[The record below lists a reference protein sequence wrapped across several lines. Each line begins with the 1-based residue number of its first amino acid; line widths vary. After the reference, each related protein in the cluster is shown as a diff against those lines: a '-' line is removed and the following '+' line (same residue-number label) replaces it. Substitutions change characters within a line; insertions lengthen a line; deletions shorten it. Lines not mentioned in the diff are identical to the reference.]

1 MKIAH
6 FSWEFPPVIFGG
18 LGTFATEITQKQ
30 KALGNEITVFSLNDQ
45 NKHKTSDSWKGITVF
60 RPKNID
66 ISSTLN
72 MCKNQELH
80 SWGENFQFFSDVIG
94 YNLFSASK
102 LVNLINGNGGKP
114 FDVIDAHDWLGIM
127 GGMVAKKALD
137 IPLMFHVHSTE
148 VGRSVGGGSET
159 IKNIEFE
166 GGQIADCVIT
176 VSYAMKDELKKLGFP
191 EEKIRVCWNG
201 IDPDK
206 YDPGKILQQDRNNL
220 RQKYGIKDDETML
233 FFIGRLVT
241 VKGVDK
247 LVEAM
252 PNVFENFPNT
262 KLVLLGIG
270 DMEIGIKN
278 RIKELGLVNKIIL
291 RAEFVNEEERI
302 LHYAASD
309 VVILPSL
316 YEPFGIV
323 STEAMSMAKPVVVG
337 AKGTSGFREQIVA
350 SGNDQCGVH
359 INPFDPNDIAW
370 GIKQILS
377 LNDKGAQMGK
387 NGRKRA
393 IEVFS
398 WGAVAKR
405 TLDIYKEFVK

>member
-30 KALGNEITVFSLNDQ
+30 KAMGNEITVFSLNDQ
-45 NKHKTSDSWKGITVF
+45 NKHKTSDNWKGIAVY

-66 ISSTLN
+66 ISPTLN
-72 MCKNQELH
+72 MCTNQELH
-80 SWGENFQFFSDVIG
+80 SWGANFQFFSDVMG

-102 LVNLINGNGGKP
+102 LSSLQNGNGGKS
-114 FDVIDAHDWLGIM
+114 FDIIDAHDWLGIM
-127 GGMVAKKALD
+127 GGIVAKKALD
-137 IPLMFHVHSTE
+137 VPLIFHVHSTE
-148 VGRSVGGGSET
+148 VGRSVGGGSQT
-159 IKNIEFE
+159 IKNIEYE

-176 VSYAMKDELKKLGFP
+176 VSYAMKEELQKLGFP

-201 IDPDK
+201 IDPNK
-206 YDPGKILQQDRNNL
+206 YDPEKISQQDKKNL
-220 RQKYGIKDDETML
+220 RQTYGIKDDETML

-241 VKGVDK
+241 VKGADK
-247 LVEAM
+247 LIEAM
-252 PNVFENFPNT
+252 PNVINEFPNV

-270 DMEIGIKN
+270 DMEADIRN
-278 RIKELGLVNKIIL
+278 RIKELGLEKKIML

-323 STEAMSMAKPVVVG
+323 STEAMSLAKPVVVG
-337 AKGTSGFREQIVA
+337 AKGTSGFREQIVN
-350 SGNDQCGVH
+350 SGTDQCGVH

-370 GIKQILS
+370 GIKQVLS
-377 LNDKGAQMGK
+377 LDDKGVQMGK

-393 IEVFS
+393 IDVFS
-398 WGAVAKR
+398 WDAVAKR

>member
-1 MKIAH
+1 MKIVH

-18 LGTFATEITQKQ
+18 LGTFATEITKKQ
-30 KALGNEITVFSLNDQ
+30 LAMGNEITVFSLNDQ
-45 NKHKTSDSWKGITVF
+45 NEHKTSDNWMGINVY

-66 ISSTLN
+66 ISQTLN
-72 MCKNQELH
+72 ICTNQELH
-80 SWGENFQFFSDVIG
+80 SWGDNFKFFSDVMG
-94 YNLFSASK
+94 YNIFSASK
-102 LVNLINGNGGKP
+102 LVNLLNNNGGNS
-114 FDVIDAHDWLGIM
+114 FDIIDAHDWLGIM
-127 GGMVAKKALD
+127 GGIVAKKTLD
-137 IPLMFHVHSTE
+137 IPLIFHVHSTE
-148 VGRSVGGGSET
+148 VGRSVGGGSQT
-159 IKNIEFE
+159 IKNIEKQ

-176 VSYAMKDELKKLGFP
+176 VSYAMKDELIKLGFN

-201 IDPDK
+201 IDPLK
-206 YDPGKILQQDRNNL
+206 YDPKKVSKEEIKKL
-220 RQKYGIKDDETML
+220 RIKYGIKDNETML

-241 VKGVDK
+241 VKGADK

-252 PNVFENFPNT
+252 PNVIKDFPNT

-270 DMEIGIKN
+270 DMEIDIRN
-278 RIKELGLVNKIIL
+278 RIKELGLEKKIIL
-291 RAEFVNEEERI
+291 RAEFVNEKERI

-337 AKGTSGFREQIVA
+337 ARGTSGFREQIVNN
-350 SGNDQCGVH
+350 GKDQCGVH
-359 INPFDPNDIAW
+359 INPYDPNDIAW

-377 LNDKGAQMGK
+377 LEDKGIKIGK

-393 IEVFS
+393 VDVFS
-398 WGAVAKR
+398 WDSVAKR
-405 TLDIYKEFVK
+405 TIDIYKEFVK

>member
-45 NKHKTSDSWKGITVF
+45 NKHKTSDNWKGITVY

-66 ISSTLN
+66 ISPTLN
-72 MCKNQELH
+72 MFTNQELH
-80 SWGENFQFFSDVIG
+80 SWGDNFQFFSDVMG

-102 LVNLINGNGGKP
+102 LVNLINGNGGKS
-114 FDVIDAHDWLGIM
+114 FDVIDAHDWLGIL
-127 GGMVAKKALD
+127 GGMVAKKALN
-137 IPLMFHVHSTE
+137 IPLIFHVHSTE

-159 IKNIEFE
+159 IKNIEFR

-176 VSYAMKDELKKLGFP
+176 VSYAMKDELQKLGFP

-206 YDPGKILQQDRNNL
+206 YDPGKIPQQDRKNL
-220 RQKYGIKDDETML
+220 RQKYGVKDDETML

-241 VKGVDK
+241 VKGADK

-252 PNVFENFPNT
+252 PNVLQDFPKA

-270 DMEIGIKN
+270 DMEAGIKN
-278 RIKELGLVNKIIL
+278 RIKELGLEDKIIL

-309 VVILPSL
+309 IVILPSL

-350 SGNDQCGVH
+350 SGKDQCGVH

-377 LNDKGAQMGK
+377 LNDKGAQMGI

-398 WGAVAKR
+398 WDAVAKK